1 MVSAEPRR
9 HNALASK
16 LVADHVTGAVGIP
29 PRTAE
34 SCPDRMARSS
44 RRAQVASL
52 ATGAGLAGAA
62 ALVALNDPSAPGSRF
77 PACGFHATTGL
88 WCPGCGLTR
97 ATHHLLTGDVAAA
110 LSSNVFTPF
119 VLAAIVAT
127 WATWTLG
134 TFGRVVRNPILRLPA
149 WSGPALVV
157 LLVVFGVARNLPGDP
172 WQALAP

>member
-9 HNALASK
+9 HNALASN

-29 PRTAE
+29 QQTAE
-34 SCPDRMARSS
+34 RRAVSS
-44 RRAQVASL
+44 RRMQVASL
-52 ATGAGLAGAA
+52 ATGAALAGAA
-62 ALVALNDPSAPGSRF
+62 AVVALNDPSAPGSRF

-110 LSSNVFTPF
+110 LSSNLFTPF
-119 VLAAIVAT
+119 VLAAIVAS
-127 WATWTLG
+127 WVTWTLA
-134 TFGRVVRNPILRLPA
+134 TFGREVRNPILRLPA

-157 LLVVFGVARNLPGDP
+157 LLVAFGVARNLPGDP